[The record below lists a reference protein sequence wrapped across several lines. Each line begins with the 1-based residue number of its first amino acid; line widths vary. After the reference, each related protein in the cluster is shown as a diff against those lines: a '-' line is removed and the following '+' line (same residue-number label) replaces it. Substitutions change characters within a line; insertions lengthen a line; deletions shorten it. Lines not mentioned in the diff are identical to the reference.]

1 MIRPDLWI
9 PANNLTLEPNAL
21 IAAKEQYR
29 SLALTAGPGAG
40 KTEMLAQKAD
50 FLLQTG
56 ICPYPK
62 RILAISFKKDA
73 SKNLKDRVQLRC
85 GSNLSRRFDSFTFH
99 AFAKRIIDKYR
110 VLLTG
115 LDELEPNYSVGMNRI
130 DKKQIDFDSLVPF
143 ALQIITSSSIAR
155 NSILQTYS
163 DVFLD
168 EFQDCTDK
176 QYELIK
182 AIFQSSNIKL
192 TAVGDTKQKIMGWAG
207 ALEGIFLSFTAD
219 FNAQPLNMYRNFRSK
234 PKLLRLQN
242 EIIQKLDPDS
252 VMSEDLIVANEGS
265 IDHKSFNNS
274 SDEAEH
280 LSNLIQT
287 WIIEE
292 HIPPSEIA
300 VLVSKQIEHYALD
313 LMTALKAKEIPFRNE
328 QSMQDISTE
337 PVARLII
344 DYLLCLYGP
353 RNPEAWIKVN
363 ELLMP
368 FDIDEQTRISFI
380 RNFNHFF
387 KEQKKA
393 FLATNSQPPIES
405 WCDATKA
412 LFHYLGSSTLIAL
425 SPEYESKP
433 YLIEVI
439 KQLKKIINDFL
450 SQEADLLKALNS
462 FGHDETVKLLTI
474 HKSKGLEF
482 HSVILLGI
490 ESETFWGKLE
500 DERCAFFVGISR
512 AKERLLLTV
521 SENRYLANPP
531 KNWKTDRNPHV
542 EFFEYGKSIT
552 D

>member
-1 MIRPDLWI
+1 MIKPDLWI
-9 PANNLTLEPNAL
+9 PANNLTLEPSAL
-21 IAAKEQYR
+21 TAVKEQHR

-50 FLLQTG
+50 FLLRTG
-56 ICPYPK
+56 VCHYPK

-73 SKNLKDRVQLRC
+73 SSNLKERVQLRC

-115 LDELEPNYSVGMNRI
+115 LDELEPNYSVGMERI
-130 DKKQIDFDSLVPF
+130 DKKQIDFDSLVPL
-143 ALQIITSSSIAR
+143 ALQIINSSSIVR
-155 NSILQTYS
+155 SSILQTYS

-168 EFQDCTDK
+168 EFQDCTDT

-182 AIFQSSNIKL
+182 AIFYNSNIKL

-207 ALEGIFLSFTAD
+207 ALEGIFLRFTAD

-234 PKLLRLQN
+234 PQLLRLQN
-242 EIIQKLDPDS
+242 EIIRILDPNS
-252 VMSEDLIVANEGS
+252 VMAKDLIVGNEGIIS
-265 IDHKSFNNS
+265 HESFNNS
-274 SDEAEH
+274 LDEAEY
-280 LSNLIQT
+280 LSNLIQS
-287 WIIEE
+287 WITEE
-292 HIPPSEIA
+292 KIPPSEIA
-300 VLVSKQIEHYALD
+300 ILVSKQIEHYTSD
-313 LMTALKAKEIPFRNE
+313 LITALRTKEIPFRNE

-353 RNPEAWIKVN
+353 RNPKAWTKVN
-363 ELLMP
+363 NLLSP
-368 FDIDEQTRISFI
+368 FDVDEQTRISI
-380 RNFNHFF
+380 LRKFNHFF
-387 KEQKKA
+387 KEQKKK
-393 FLATNSQPPIES
+393 FLAVGYQPPIES
-405 WCDATKA
+405 WLDAIRA
-412 LFHYLGSSTLIAL
+412 LFRHLGLSTLIAL
-425 SPEYESKP
+425 SPEYESKS
-433 YLIEVI
+433 YLKDVI

-490 ESETFWGKLE
+490 ENETFWGKLE
-500 DERCAFFVGISR
+500 NERCAFFVGISR
-512 AKERLLLTV
+512 AKERLILTE
-521 SENRYLANPP
+521 SRQRPLKSPP
-531 KNWKTDRNPHV
+531 RGWRTSRNPHH
-542 EFFEYGKSIT
+542 EFFSYRV

>member
-1 MIRPDLWI
+1 MIKPDLWI

-21 IAAKEQYR
+21 TAVKERHR

-50 FLLQTG
+50 FLLRTG
-56 ICPYPK
+56 VCHYPK

-73 SKNLKDRVQLRC
+73 SSNLKERVQLRC
-85 GSNLSRRFDSFTFH
+85 GKNLSRRFDSFTFH

-115 LDELEPNYSVGMNRI
+115 LDKLEPNYSVGMNRI
-130 DKKQIDFDSLVPF
+130 HKKQIDFDSLVPF
-143 ALQIITSSSIAR
+143 ALQIIHNSSIAR

-182 AIFQSSNIKL
+182 AIFHNSNIKL
-192 TAVGDTKQKIMGWAG
+192 TAVGDTKQRIMGWAG
-207 ALEGIFLSFTAD
+207 ALDGIFLRFAGD

-242 EIIQKLDPDS
+242 EIIRNLDPNS
-252 VMSEDLIVANEGS
+252 VMGEDLIIGDEGS
-265 IDHKSFNNS
+265 IVHESFNNS
-274 SDEAEH
+274 SDEAEY
-280 LSNLIQT
+280 LSNLIHT
-287 WIIEE
+287 WITEE
-292 HIPPSEIA
+292 HILPSEIA
-300 VLVSKQIEHYALD
+300 VLVSKQIEYYALD
-313 LMTALKAKEIPFRNE
+313 LMTALTAKEIPFRNE
-328 QSMQDISTE
+328 QSVQDISTE

-344 DYLLCLYGP
+344 DYLLCLYGT
-353 RNPEAWIKVN
+353 RNPKAWTKVN
-363 ELLMP
+363 ELLLP
-368 FDIDEQTRISFI
+368 FDIDEQTRISTL
-380 RNFNHFF
+380 RDFNNFF
-387 KEQKKA
+387 KKEKKKI
-393 FLATNSQPPIES
+393 LVGDYQQSLES
-405 WCDATKA
+405 WFDAADA
-412 LFHYLGSSTLIAL
+412 LLQYLGLATLIAL
-425 SPEYESKP
+425 SPEYESET
-433 YLIEVI
+433 YLTNIIE
-439 KQLKKIINDFL
+439 QLKKIINDFL

-490 ESETFWGKLE
+490 ENETFWGQLE
-500 DERCAFFVGISR
+500 NERCAFFVGVSR
-512 AKERLLLTV
+512 AKERLILTESRQRLLN
-521 SENRYLANPP
+521 SPP
-531 KNWKTDRNPHV
+531 RGWRTSRNPHH
-542 EFFEYGKSIT
+542 EFFSYRV

>member
-1 MIRPDLWI
+1 MIKPDSWI

-21 IAAKEQYR
+21 TAVKEQHR

-56 ICPYPK
+56 VCPYPK

-85 GSNLSRRFDSFTFH
+85 GSHLSRRFDSFTFH

-143 ALQIITSSSIAR
+143 ALQIINTSSIVRS
-155 NSILQTYS
+155 SILQTYS

-168 EFQDCTDK
+168 EFQDCTST

-182 AIFQSSNIKL
+182 AIFYHSNIKL

-207 ALEGIFLSFTAD
+207 ALEGIFLSFTHD

-242 EIIQKLDPDS
+242 EIIRNLDPIS
-252 VMSEDLIVANEGS
+252 VMAEDLIVGNEGF
-265 IDHKSFNNS
+265 IFHESFNNS
-274 SDEAEH
+274 SDEAEYV
-280 LSNLIQT
+280 SNMIQQ
-287 WIIEE
+287 WIVDE

-300 VLVSKQIEHYALD
+300 ILVSKQLEHYAFD

-328 QSMQDISTE
+328 QSMQDVSTE

-344 DYLLCLYGP
+344 NYLLCLYGS
-353 RNPEAWIKVN
+353 RNPTSWAKVN
-363 ELLMP
+363 ALLSP
-368 FDIDEQTRISFI
+368 FDIDEQTCISTL
-380 RNFNHFF
+380 RDFNHFF
-387 KEQKKA
+387 KEQKKKL
-393 FLATNSQPPIES
+393 LAGDYQQPIES
-405 WCDATKA
+405 WFDATKA
-412 LFHYLGSSTLIAL
+412 LLKHLGSSTLIAL
-425 SPEYESKP
+425 SPAYESQS
-433 YLIEVI
+433 YLIDVI
-439 KQLKKIINDFL
+439 KQLKRIINDFL

-490 ESETFWGKLE
+490 ENETFWGKLE
-500 DERCAFFVGISR
+500 DERCAFFVGVSR
-512 AKERLLLTV
+512 AKERLILTE
-521 SENRYLANPP
+521 SAERRLDSPP
-531 KNWKTDRNPHV
+531 YRWKTSRSTHN
-542 EFFEYGKSIT
+542 EFFNYRVG
-552 D
+552 